1 MRSIL
6 VLLLAAAPLFA
17 QEDKDTQIDWVGDWD
32 QALEAA
38 KQTDRPIMVCIN
50 SKDGEVANERAAGK
64 IYKDKGFVALTRR
77 FVMVVGSTLDHPG
90 MFGHCKRFGRVTCK
104 QHRDCEK
111 RVRNTYA
118 DQLSHKNGEMI
129 SPQHVFFTST
139 GVFLRRREFEL
150 KQPDLMKMMRTV
162 LEASSEMEGEE
173 EEDGDPS
180 NRPLSEQDKARLQT
194 ILQTKS
200 RDERR
205 AAVTAL
211 LATGKRAATTA
222 LIDLLSG
229 TRKPAIKRDVVRG
242 LGKAGAAAARESIEG
257 MTTDEDELVRNF
269 SVVALEELGLH
280 ASVPALLKRCKKER
294 ERYTR
299 KNIYRALGVCGG
311 PKADKDAAKA
321 LLSAISRDKQ
331 MMVRKH
337 AAIAIKAYSA
347 TDESKKLVKTKL
359 ESLALREKSREVRGG
374 IVYALAYIGDTGKTL
389 AVFEKIL
396 AKLNDDYG
404 KGWMRDAIKVLKK
417 RGNWR
422 MSRWLWTEDSAD
434 PAREV
439 PDWRGRRGR

>member
-1 MRSIL
+1 
-6 VLLLAAAPLFA
+6 LA
-17 QEDKDTQIDWVGDWD
+17 E
-32 QALEAA
+32 
-38 KQTDRPIMVCIN
+38 
-50 SKDGEVANERAAGK
+50 
-64 IYKDKGFVALTRR
+64 
-77 FVMVVGSTLDHPG
+77 
-90 MFGHCKRFGRVTCK
+90 
-104 QHRDCEK
+104 
-111 RVRNTYA
+111 
-118 DQLSHKNGEMI
+118 
-129 SPQHVFFTST
+129 
-139 GVFLRRREFEL
+139 
-150 KQPDLMKMMRTV
+150 
-162 LEASSEMEGEE
+162 
-173 EEDGDPS
+173 
-180 NRPLSEQDKARLQT
+180 
-194 ILQTKS
+194 
-200 RDERR
+200 
-205 AAVTAL
+205 
-211 LATGKRAATTA
+211 
-222 LIDLLSG
+222 
-229 TRKPAIKRDVVRG
+229 TRKPAVKCDVVRG
-242 LGKAGAAAARESIEG
+242 LGKAGAATARETIEG
-257 MTTDEDELVRNF
+257 MITDKDELVRNF